1 MSLLLEALKRAEKAK
16 EEAQRRAAES
26 APTAESRRVL
36 TKDHLPDIAQPL
48 EIVSDEPG
56 RTVRSP
62 DSEALAQ
69 PRGAGPASD
78 PSRAETANA
87 AQSSSAQR
95 ERATARRVFEAKL
108 REPDPRRPFFITLAV
123 LGLCAVSIVAYFW
136 YQLRPPAPLAIAN
149 PSQPIGERMR
159 ALAEAAAPAAD
170 PVAPMRP
177 IRGMPTGGKATT
189 GEARMTPPPDAKART
204 SARARQQPAQPRT
217 ARVSPQVRR
226 APAAESA
233 AVASEDSSTLNAR
246 RSAPAQGIHPQ
257 VEAGYAAYQAGDL
270 ARARDAYR
278 RALADEPMNRDALL
292 GLAAVET
299 RLRKPAAAEALYA
312 RVLQRDPRDVHAR
325 AGLLGLRGAQQDPV
339 SAESQLKNLLA
350 TDPAATELQYALG
363 NQYAKQERWSDAQQA
378 YFKAFTAEPDNP
390 DYAYN
395 LAVSLDHL
403 HKPGLALE
411 YYRRALTLA
420 GPRSAGFNRAAVER
434 RVQDLA
440 R

>member
-26 APTAESRRVL
+26 APSAESRRLL

-48 EIVSDEPG
+48 EIVTDDPG
-56 RTVRSP
+56 RTARPP
-62 DSEALAQ
+62 DSETFAP

-78 PSRAETANA
+78 PSRVETANA
-87 AQSSSAQR
+87 AQASPVQR
-95 ERATARRVFEAKL
+95 ERATARRVFEAKF
-108 REPDPRRPFFITLAV
+108 REPDPRRPFFFTLAM
-123 LGLCAVSIVAYFW
+123 LGICAVGIVGYFW

-149 PSQPIGERMR
+149 PSQPIGEKMR

-189 GEARMTPPPDAKART
+189 GEARTTPPPDAKART
-204 SARARQQPAQPRT
+204 SVRAGQQPTQPRA

-226 APAAESA
+226 APGAESA
-233 AVASEDSSTLNAR
+233 AVASEDSSTLSAR
-246 RSAPAQGIHPQ
+246 RSAPTQGIHPQ

-278 RALADEPMNRDALL
+278 RALADEPTNRDALL

-299 RLRKPAAAEALYA
+299 RLRNPAAAEALYA
-312 RVLQRDPRDVHAR
+312 RVLQRDPRDVYAR
-325 AGLLGLRGAQQDPV
+325 AGLLGLRGAQQDSV

-363 NQYAKQERWSDAQQA
+363 NQYAKQERWADAQQA
-378 YFKAFTAEPDNP
+378 YSKAFTAEPDNP

-411 YYRRALTLA
+411 YYRRALALA
-420 GPRSAGFNRAAVER
+420 GPRSAGFNRAAAER
-434 RVQDLA
+434 RVQELA